1 MQNQTVRHFS
11 IFENCFYPENAPF
24 CDLREHIT
32 RDTAQSTRRTAGR
45 GEQEISADSTPPLP
59 FEIAG
64 TDILKINISPLHI
77 PAESAA
83 VTKRRSKNIQTSGK
97 ARPEIAAVW
106 KNVDTPPKERTAA
119 VTKMGR
125 FFAEKSAAE
134 VVSKRQVRISERAG
148 YFISSFKRARTEQQ
162 KMTVAHMVRQLF
174 EAFSIDDTNIAE
186 RSGLLKGTDGEFTT
200 GFFIR
205 QTKAPA
211 SREER
216 TQEA

>member
-1 MQNQTVRHFS
+1 M
-11 IFENCFYPENAPF
+11 
-24 CDLREHIT
+24 
-32 RDTAQSTRRTAGR
+32 
-45 GEQEISADSTPPLP
+45 SADSTPPLS

-64 TDILKINISPLHI
+64 TDILKISRSPLHI

-83 VTKRRSKNIQTSGK
+83 EAKRRSKNIQTFGK

-119 VTKMGR
+119 VTKTGR

-134 VVSKRQVRISERAG
+134 VVSKRQVRISEMAE
-148 YFISSFKRARTEQQ
+148 YFISSFKRERTEQQ
-162 KMTVAHMVRQLF
+162 KITVAHMVRQLF
-174 EAFSIDDTNIAE
+174 EAVSIEDTKIPE

-205 QTKAPA
+205 QMKMPA